1 MAIGAAVATYVFGL
15 SGLSLLAGGGRLLNC
30 IQAPR
35 VRDKD
40 TMHSDYEVFDMGSIP
55 LQSGMT
61 LRNARLAYKTYGTLN
76 EDRSNAILYPTWYSG
91 RHWDN
96 EWLIGEGMG
105 LDPAKYF
112 IIVPNMLGNGL
123 SSSPSNTPEPFDGP
137 RFPNITVFDN
147 VFAQHRLVTEHFG
160 IEHLRLVLGWSM
172 GAGQTYQ
179 WGVSYPQMMDALLP
193 FCGSSRTAPHN
204 IVFLESVRAAITA
217 DSAWRQGWY
226 TDQPK
231 TGLRAAARVYAG
243 WGFSQAFY
251 WQEEWR
257 TLGFTS
263 LEDFLVGFWE
273 DFFLDDRDANNL
285 LAMLWTWQNGDVGR
299 TPGFD
304 GDTAAALASIQ
315 ARTIQMPAEKDL
327 YFPPEDEIWASN
339 HLPNSE
345 VRVLPGIW
353 GHFAGGGKN
362 PVDTAFIDKAV
373 TELLG

>member
-1 MAIGAAVATYVFGL
+1 M
-15 SGLSLLAGGGRLLNC
+15 R
-30 IQAPR
+30 
-35 VRDKD
+35 
-40 TMHSDYEVFDMGSIP
+40 SDYEIYDLDTIP
-55 LQSGMT
+55 LQSGIT

-76 EDRSNAILYPTWYSG
+76 GDRSNAVLYPTWYSG

-123 SSSPSNTPEPFDGP
+123 SSSPSNSPEPFDGP
-137 RFPNITVFDN
+137 RFPNITFFDN
-147 VFAQHRLVTEHFG
+147 VFAQHRLVTGHFG

-179 WGVSYPQMMDALLP
+179 WGVSYPHMMDALLP
-193 FCGSSRTAPHN
+193 FCGSPRTAPHN

-251 WQEEWR
+251 WHEEWR
-257 TLGFTS
+257 ALGFTS

-273 DFFLDDRDANNL
+273 GFFLDNRDANNL

-299 TPGFD
+299 TPGFG
-304 GDTAAALASIQ
+304 GDTSAALASIQ

-327 YFPPEDEIWASN
+327 YFPPEDEVWASR
-339 HLPNSE
+339 HLQNSE
-345 VRVLPGIW
+345 VRVIPGIW
-353 GHFAGGGKN
+353 GHFAGGGSN
-362 PVDTAFIDKAV
+362 PADTAFIDQAV
-373 TELLG
+373 RELLQ